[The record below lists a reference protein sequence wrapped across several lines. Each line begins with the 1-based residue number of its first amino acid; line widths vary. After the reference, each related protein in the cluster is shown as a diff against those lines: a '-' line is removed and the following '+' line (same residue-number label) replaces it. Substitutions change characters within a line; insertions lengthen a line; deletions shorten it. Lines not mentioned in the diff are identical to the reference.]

1 VEIEFVEI
9 TAKHNVNAKD
19 DDELTSTFPIAL
31 IQRRKVSNFKSK
43 RDLTKQNAYRPFNR
57 R

>member
-1 VEIEFVEI
+1 MEIDFVEI